1 MTANATAR
9 NLEFLVLVTAALLL
23 SWVPFISIPF
33 TWFMTFFHEISHG
46 LMALF
51 SGGGIVSIVLH
62 WDGSGLCYTRGGS
75 RFLVLQ
81 AGYIGAVA
89 WGILLYHTAQ
99 RVSERY
105 IGSVVVILGIL
116 IAGTALLYARDV
128 VTWLILAFLFA
139 LSVSIGK
146 LHHMRGVN
154 IALKFIAV
162 YIMLDAVRA
171 PLHLIDGKHYGDAA
185 SLADVT
191 GLPEMVWITLWL
203 AVGLAGVFHVWRSNA

>member
-1 MTANATAR
+1 MTRPLSSNI
-9 NLEFLVLVTAALLL
+9 EFLVLVMAALFL
-23 SWVPFISIPF
+23 SWVPFLSIPF

-51 SGGGIVSIVLH
+51 TGGSIASIVLH

-81 AGYIGAVA
+81 AGYIGAVV
-89 WGILLYHTAQ
+89 WGVLLYHTAHK
-99 RVSERY
+99 VSERY
-105 IGSVVVILGIL
+105 IVAVVAVLGMV
-116 IAGTALLYARDV
+116 IAGAALLYARDV

-146 LHHMRGVN
+146 LQHLRGVN
-154 IALKFIAV
+154 IALKFVAV
-162 YIMLDAVRA
+162 YVMLDAVRA
-171 PLHLIDGKHYGDAA
+171 PLYLIDGKHYGDAA
-185 SLADVT
+185 SLSDLT
-191 GLPEMVWITLWL
+191 GLPEMIWIILWL